1 MKDTGKRVCEKLLMY
16 AAAVAAV
23 VLMIGAGGIMKVS
36 AAELNTAISITGD
49 TPSRDM
55 QDGWAWDAQTKTMT
69 LDGLDLKTEKDI
81 GIFFKRSV
89 GDSITINVAGD
100 SSIYAEVFA
109 VLGEPKIIIK
119 GKNNLKVES
128 YGDGSTFYSNTCTYV
143 DMAGGSLTITNNCNT
158 EENNILSNAVH
169 GDFYIKRGIVNINA
183 YDEKNLNN
191 KTFKD
196 GVGLIGGN
204 VTVEDGV
211 LIVRADGYV
220 TYSNGINLGKD
231 VNYKVSDKIETDV
244 SMINKEGIFKLYKTG
259 VGNQVY
265 CTYVNDNT
273 LAKSLYI
280 YGPNTSW
287 DDDADNSTDD
297 TIKPDDSSDNNSGN
311 DSNNDADNDASNDT
325 SSDNDY
331 DDSDDSDSDDASDE
345 QGNTVSNID
354 GSVIPAYAT
363 PVDQAA
369 VHSYYAAYFT
379 QALFGNVQS
388 QVVDTCTI
396 VAPAGADGTWKSIPR
411 FIVRK
416 PATAMLS
423 TDKIY
428 AIWSDAAGN
437 TCVMPAIVM
446 ADGRV
451 LTIVPS
457 VGESCMVSLVKV
469 Q

>member
-16 AAAVAAV
+16 ATAVAAA

-36 AAELNTAISITGD
+36 AAELNKAIAISGD

-69 LDGLDLKTEKDI
+69 LDGLDLKTEDY
-81 GIFFKRSV
+81 GILFSQSV
-89 GDSITINVAGD
+89 GDSVTINVAGD
-100 SSIYAEVFA
+100 SSIYAKKHA
-109 VLGEPKIIIK
+109 IISKPKVIVK
-119 GKNNLKVES
+119 GRNNLKLEN
-128 YGDGSTFYSNTCTYV
+128 YEDTCTFTGPGIYV
-143 DMAGGSLTITNNCNT
+143 DMTGGSLTITNNSNT
-158 EENNILSNAVH
+158 EENNGLLSVAVT

-183 YDEKNLNN
+183 YDDN
-191 KTFKD
+191 KTFKDKD

-211 LIVRADGYV
+211 LLVRADRYV

-244 SMINKEGIFKLYKTG
+244 SMINKEGIFKLNPSFAK
-259 VGNQVY
+259 QIY

-311 DSNNDADNDASNDT
+311 DSNNDA
-325 SSDNDY
+325 
-331 DDSDDSDSDDASDE
+331 SDSDDASDE

-396 VAPAGADGTWKSIPR
+396 VAPAGANGTWKSIPR

>member
-16 AAAVAAV
+16 AAAVAAA

-36 AAELNTAISITGD
+36 AAELNKAIAISGD

-69 LDGLDLKTEKDI
+69 LDGLNLKTENY
-81 GIFFKRSV
+81 GILFSQSV
-89 GDSITINVAGD
+89 GDSVTINVAGD
-100 SSIYAEVFA
+100 SSIYAKKLA
-109 VLGEPKIIIK
+109 IISKPKVIVK
-119 GKNNLKVES
+119 GRNNLKLEN
-128 YGDGSTFYSNTCTYV
+128 YEDTCTFTGPGIYV
-143 DMAGGSLTITNNCNT
+143 DMTGGSLTITNNSNS
-158 EENNILSNAVH
+158 EENNGLLSVAVT

-183 YDEKNLNN
+183 YDDN
-191 KTFKD
+191 KTFKDKD

-211 LIVRADGYV
+211 LLVRADRYV

-244 SMINKEGIFKLYKTG
+244 SMINKEGIFKLNPSFAK
-259 VGNQVY
+259 QIY

-311 DSNNDADNDASNDT
+311 DSNNDA
-325 SSDNDY
+325 
-331 DDSDDSDSDDASDE
+331 SDSDDASDE

>member
-16 AAAVAAV
+16 AAAVAAA

-36 AAELNTAISITGD
+36 AAVLSTEISISGD
-49 TPSRDM
+49 TPSRGM
-55 QDGWAWDAQTKTMT
+55 QDGWAWDAKTKTMT
-69 LDGLDLKTEKDI
+69 LDGLDLKTEESC
-81 GIFFKRSV
+81 GIYFSKSV
-89 GDSITINVAGD
+89 GDSVTINVAGD
-100 SSIYAEVFA
+100 SSIYAKKYA
-109 VLGEPKIIIK
+109 ISGHQNIIIK
-119 GKNNLKVES
+119 GKNNLKLES
-128 YGDGSTFYSNTCTYV
+128 YGDGITFLNFLNNTCTYV

-158 EENNILSNAVH
+158 TEENSTDSVAVS

-183 YDEKNLNN
+183 YNGKNL
-191 KTFKD
+191 KE
-196 GVGLIGGN
+196 GVGHIGGN

-211 LIVRADGYV
+211 LIVRANQYV
-220 TYSNGINLGKD
+220 TISKEINLGKD

-244 SMINKEGIFKLYKTG
+244 SMINKEGIFKRDQRYV
-259 VGNQVY
+259 VGDQEVQAY

-311 DSNNDADNDASNDT
+311 DSNNGSDNDASNDTSSDT

-345 QGNTVSNID
+345 QANTVSNID

-379 QALFGNVQS
+379 QVLFGNVQS

-396 VAPAGADGTWKSIPR
+396 VAPAGADSAWKSIPR
-411 FIVRK
+411 YIVRK

-423 TDKIY
+423 TDRIY
-428 AIWSDAAGN
+428 AI
-437 TCVMPAIVM
+437 C
-446 ADGRV
+446 
-451 LTIVPS
+451 
-457 VGESCMVSLVKV
+457 
-469 Q
+469 

>member
-16 AAAVAAV
+16 ATAVAAA

-36 AAELNTAISITGD
+36 AAELNKAIAISGD

-69 LDGLDLKTEKDI
+69 LDGLDLKTEDY
-81 GIFFKRSV
+81 GILFSQSV
-89 GDSITINVAGD
+89 GDSVTINVAGD
-100 SSIYAEVFA
+100 SSIYAKKLA
-109 VLGEPKIIIK
+109 IISKPKVIVK
-119 GKNNLKVES
+119 GRNNLKLEN
-128 YGDGSTFYSNTCTYV
+128 YEDTCTFTGPGIYV
-143 DMAGGSLTITNNCNT
+143 DMTGGSLTITNNSNT
-158 EENNILSNAVH
+158 GEDNGLSSVAVS
-169 GDFYIKRGIVNINA
+169 GDFYMKRGIVNINA
-183 YDEKNLNN
+183 YDDN
-191 KTFKD
+191 KTFKDKD

-211 LIVRADGYV
+211 LLVRADRYV
-220 TYSNGINLGKD
+220 TCSNEINLGKD

-244 SMINKEGIFKLYKTG
+244 SMINKEGIFKLNPSFAKQIY
-259 VGNQVY
+259 Y

-311 DSNNDADNDASNDT
+311 DSNNDA
-325 SSDNDY
+325 
-331 DDSDDSDSDDASDE
+331 SDSDDASDE

>member
-16 AAAVAAV
+16 ATAVAAA

-36 AAELNTAISITGD
+36 AAELNKAIAISGD

-69 LDGLDLKTEKDI
+69 LDGLDLKTEDY
-81 GIFFKRSV
+81 GILFSQSV
-89 GDSITINVAGD
+89 GDSVTINVAGD
-100 SSIYAEVFA
+100 SSIYAKKLA
-109 VLGEPKIIIK
+109 IISKPKVIVK
-119 GKNNLKVES
+119 GRNNLKLEN
-128 YGDGSTFYSNTCTYV
+128 YEDTCTFTGPGIYV
-143 DMAGGSLTITNNCNT
+143 DMTGGSLTITNNSNT
-158 EENNILSNAVH
+158 EENNKLLSVAVT
-169 GDFYIKRGIVNINA
+169 GDFYLKRGIVNINA
-183 YDEKNLNN
+183 YDDN
-191 KTFKD
+191 KTFKDKD

-211 LIVRADGYV
+211 LLVRADRYV

-244 SMINKEGIFKLYKTG
+244 SMINKEGIFKLNPSFAK
-259 VGNQVY
+259 QIY

-287 DDDADNSTDD
+287 DDDADNSADD

-311 DSNNDADNDASNDT
+311 DSNNDA
-325 SSDNDY
+325 
-331 DDSDDSDSDDASDE
+331 SDSDDASDE

>member
-1 MKDTGKRVCEKLLMY
+1 MKDTGKRVCKKLLMY
-16 AAAVAAV
+16 ATAVAAA

-36 AAELNTAISITGD
+36 AAELNKAIAISGD

-69 LDGLDLKTEKDI
+69 LDGLDLKTEDY
-81 GIFFKRSV
+81 GILFSQSV
-89 GDSITINVAGD
+89 GDSVTINVAGD
-100 SSIYAEVFA
+100 SSIYAKKLA
-109 VLGEPKIIIK
+109 IISKPKVIVK
-119 GKNNLKVES
+119 GRNNLKLEN
-128 YGDGSTFYSNTCTYV
+128 YEDTCTFTGPGIYV
-143 DMAGGSLTITNNCNT
+143 DMTGGSLTITNNSNT
-158 EENNILSNAVH
+158 EENNGLLSVAVT
-169 GDFYIKRGIVNINA
+169 GDFYLKRGIVNINA
-183 YDEKNLNN
+183 YDDN
-191 KTFKD
+191 KTFKDKD

-211 LIVRADGYV
+211 LLVRADRYV

-244 SMINKEGIFKLYKTG
+244 SMINKEGIFKLNPSFAK
-259 VGNQVY
+259 QIY

-287 DDDADNSTDD
+287 DDDADNSADD

-311 DSNNDADNDASNDT
+311 DSNNDA
-325 SSDNDY
+325 
-331 DDSDDSDSDDASDE
+331 SDSDDASDE

>member
-16 AAAVAAV
+16 ATAVAAA

-36 AAELNTAISITGD
+36 AAELNKAIAISGD

-69 LDGLDLKTEKDI
+69 LDGLDLKTEDY
-81 GIFFKRSV
+81 GILFSQSV
-89 GDSITINVAGD
+89 GDSVTINVAGD
-100 SSIYAEVFA
+100 SSIYAKKLA
-109 VLGEPKIIIK
+109 IISKPKVIVK
-119 GKNNLKVES
+119 GRNNLKLEN
-128 YGDGSTFYSNTCTYV
+128 YEDTCTFTGPGIYV
-143 DMAGGSLTITNNCNT
+143 DMTGGSLTITNNSNT
-158 EENNILSNAVH
+158 EENNGLLSVAVT

-183 YDEKNLNN
+183 YDDN

-211 LIVRADGYV
+211 LLVRADRYV

-244 SMINKEGIFKLYKTG
+244 SMINKEGIFKLNPSFAK
-259 VGNQVY
+259 QIY

-311 DSNNDADNDASNDT
+311 DSNNDA
-325 SSDNDY
+325 
-331 DDSDDSDSDDASDE
+331 SDSDDASDE

>member
-16 AAAVAAV
+16 AAAVAAA
-23 VLMIGAGGIMKVS
+23 VLMIGAGGIKKVS
-36 AAELNTAISITGD
+36 AAELNKAIAITGD

-69 LDGLDLKTEKDI
+69 LDGLDLKTEDF
-81 GIFFKRSV
+81 GILFHQSV
-89 GDSITINVAGD
+89 GDSLTINVAGD
-100 SSIYAEVFA
+100 SSIYAKKHAIVSS
-109 VLGEPKIIIK
+109 PKVIVK
-119 GKNNLKVES
+119 GRNNLKLENYEDS
-128 YGDGSTFYSNTCTYV
+128 CTFTGPVTGPGIYV
-143 DMAGGSLTITNNCNT
+143 DMTGGSLTITNNSNT
-158 EENNILSNAVH
+158 EENNLLSVAVT

-183 YDEKNLNN
+183 YDDN
-191 KTFKD
+191 KTFKDKD

-211 LIVRADGYV
+211 LIVRADRYV

-244 SMINKEGIFKLYKTG
+244 NMINKEGIFKLNPSFAK
-259 VGNQVY
+259 QIY

-297 TIKPDDSSDNNSGN
+297 
-311 DSNNDADNDASNDT
+311 SNNDADNDASNDTSGDT

-457 VGESCMVSLVKV
+457 VGESCMISLVKV

>member
-16 AAAVAAV
+16 ATAVAAA

-36 AAELNTAISITGD
+36 AAELNKAIAISGD

-69 LDGLDLKTEKDI
+69 LDGLDLKTEDY
-81 GIFFKRSV
+81 GILFSQSV
-89 GDSITINVAGD
+89 GDSVTINVAGD
-100 SSIYAEVFA
+100 SSIYAKKLA
-109 VLGEPKIIIK
+109 IISKPKVIVK
-119 GKNNLKVES
+119 GRNNLKLEN
-128 YGDGSTFYSNTCTYV
+128 YEDTCTFTGPGIYV
-143 DMAGGSLTITNNCNT
+143 DMTGGSLTITNNSNT
-158 EENNILSNAVH
+158 EENNGLLSVAVT

-183 YDEKNLNN
+183 YDDN
-191 KTFKD
+191 KTFKDKD

-211 LIVRADGYV
+211 LLVRADRYV

-244 SMINKEGIFKLYKTG
+244 SMINKEGIFKLNPSFAK
-259 VGNQVY
+259 QIY

-287 DDDADNSTDD
+287 DDDADNSADD

-311 DSNNDADNDASNDT
+311 DSNNDA
-325 SSDNDY
+325 
-331 DDSDDSDSDDASDE
+331 SDSDDASDE

>member
-16 AAAVAAV
+16 ATAVAAA

-36 AAELNTAISITGD
+36 AAELNKAIAISGD

-69 LDGLDLKTEKDI
+69 LDGLDLKTEDY
-81 GIFFKRSV
+81 GILFSQSV
-89 GDSITINVAGD
+89 GDSVTINVAGD
-100 SSIYAEVFA
+100 SSIYAKKLA
-109 VLGEPKIIIK
+109 IISKPKVIVK
-119 GKNNLKVES
+119 GRNNLKLEN
-128 YGDGSTFYSNTCTYV
+128 YEDTCTFTGPGIYV
-143 DMAGGSLTITNNCNT
+143 DMTGGSLTITNNSNT
-158 EENNILSNAVH
+158 EENNGLLSVAVT

-183 YDEKNLNN
+183 YDDN
-191 KTFKD
+191 KTFKDKD

-211 LIVRADGYV
+211 LLVRADRYV

-244 SMINKEGIFKLYKTG
+244 SMINKEGIFKLNPSFAK
-259 VGNQVY
+259 QIY

-311 DSNNDADNDASNDT
+311 DSNNDA
-325 SSDNDY
+325 
-331 DDSDDSDSDDASDE
+331 SDSDDASDE

-437 TCVMPAIVM
+437 TCVMSAIVM